1 LMNIPFYGI
10 IFKTNGGVKP
20 KAASAKERFEMERAF
35 YKTILVFLIFL
46 LTGCTTVQKRPTD
59 QLRNVD
65 RPDATYEKDI
75 RPFIIEQINNTAQTF
90 FYDLKKFNRFL
101 KEQGL
106 PLKEGPV
113 KNVIV
118 GKNERNGICQ
128 DYASHFIDNY
138 RGVGEV
144 YFMSVDYNRE
154 AALQR
159 RVKQFEK
166 NDININDVKTV
177 DSFIEEIYQWVIN
190 SKAKEEGASFK
201 WQDKENQWTTFYTRT
216 RNGTIYWTKDQ
227 SNYNPSIPFTKD
239 LIKINMGNYQAAR
252 NRQKEKYIN
261 NIYNEIIHSNKNNKE
276 FTNWG
281 RSYKNY
287 EKAGWHIE
295 PLKFHTNK
303 DGKLFLIEETSIST
317 PLSHAGTTKKEDF
330 FNHAWVR
337 IIWRGRTF
345 DIEPTWYDNGRPLE
359 FGVIEE
365 IIPGR
370 VNTFPEAY
378 SSFMELS
385 NTRLIDVPM
394 TATLRSGNSYNFKI
408 SSTDYSIFSI
418 IINNNRNDFKKNDAT
433 GNHELINF
441 KIPTGTESITIY
453 GLTVSG
459 NMWKAVGLIG
469 YKVEG
474 RGR

>member
-1 LMNIPFYGI
+1 MAF
-10 IFKTNGGVKP
+10 
-20 KAASAKERFEMERAF
+20 AKERFEMERVF
-35 YKTILVFLIFL
+35 HKTILVFLIFL

-59 QLRNVD
+59 QLRKVD

-75 RPFIIEQINNTAQTF
+75 RPFIIEQINNTAKIF
-90 FYDLKKFNRFL
+90 FYDLEEFNRFL
-101 KEQGL
+101 NEQGL

-118 GKNERNGICQ
+118 GMNERGGVCQ

-138 RGVGEV
+138 RGLGEV
-144 YFMSVDYNRE
+144 YFLNVDDNGE

-166 NDININDVKTV
+166 NDIIINDVKTV
-177 DSFIEEIYQWVIN
+177 DSFIEETYQWIIN
-190 SKAKEEGASFK
+190 SKAKEEGAYFK
-201 WQDKENQWTTFYTRT
+201 WQDKENQWAPFYTRT

-227 SNYNPSIPFTKD
+227 SNSNPSIPFTKD
-239 LIKINMGNYQAAR
+239 LIKINMRNYQAAR
-252 NRQKEKYIN
+252 NREKEKHIN
-261 NIYNEIIHSNKNNKE
+261 SIYNEIIHSNKNKKK
-276 FTNWG
+276 FTSWG
-281 RSYKNY
+281 GSFEDY

-303 DGKLFLIEETSIST
+303 DGKLFLIEKTPIPT

-337 IIWRGRTF
+337 ILWRGRTF
-345 DIEPTWYDNGRPLE
+345 DVESTWYDNGKPLE

-365 IIPGR
+365 IIPDR
-370 VNTFPEAY
+370 VNTFPEVS

-385 NTRLIDVPM
+385 NTKLIDVPM
-394 TATLRSGNSYNFKI
+394 TGTLKSGNSYTFII
-408 SSTDYSIFSI
+408 SSTDYSIFSL
-418 IINNNRNDFKKNDAT
+418 IINGKRNDLIKNNKT
-433 GNHELINF
+433 GNHELIDF
-441 KIPTGTESITIY
+441 KLPRDIESISISGVTE
-453 GLTVSG
+453 SG

-474 RGR
+474 RGK